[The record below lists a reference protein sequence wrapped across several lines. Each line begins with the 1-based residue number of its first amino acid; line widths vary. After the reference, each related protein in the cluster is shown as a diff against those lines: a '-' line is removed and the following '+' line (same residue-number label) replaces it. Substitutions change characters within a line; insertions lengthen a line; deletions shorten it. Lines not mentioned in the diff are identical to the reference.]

1 MQEKTDRKRR
11 SRTLP
16 YGSEEVLRTEVNGK
30 ETVVCE
36 NRYALPLG
44 YTYDQAMTQEE
55 LEQYDV
61 LDRQEVMMQS
71 VMLDEKTMTAW
82 EKLQG
87 EDEAL
92 EVKKKSMEEEKDA
105 TEQKK
110 SMDEETNAPKQ
121 MESLEEETDASG
133 QKESAEEKKDAARK
147 DAQVQVTSEIL
158 DFKVKGENGLVV
170 TDGAWTAAQDKAKAK
185 LKFESLPHSETYL
198 VLKNAVL
205 EGDMSEEP
213 INLTF
218 KTKDNKLGYSFR
230 SDDDRYGSGQ
240 KDYVFNLGY
249 HEEPISSCQLIMN
262 RAGEIKFDRD
272 GALQPADG
280 SSRRVYSRSL
290 QKTCWMM

>member
-1 MQEKTDRKRR
+1 MKYYAYYAGEDGQEAPE
-11 SRTLP
+11 RTLP

-121 MESLEEETDASG
+121 MESLEEETDAFR
-133 QKESAEEKKDAARK
+133 AERVWRKKRRM
-147 DAQVQVTSEIL
+147 QPER
-158 DFKVKGENGLVV
+158 
-170 TDGAWTAAQDKAKAK
+170 
-185 LKFESLPHSETYL
+185 
-198 VLKNAVL
+198 
-205 EGDMSEEP
+205 M
-213 INLTF
+213 
-218 KTKDNKLGYSFR
+218 R
-230 SDDDRYGSGQ
+230 RY
-240 KDYVFNLGY
+240 
-249 HEEPISSCQLIMN
+249 
-262 RAGEIKFDRD
+262 R
-272 GALQPADG
+272 
-280 SSRRVYSRSL
+280 
-290 QKTCWMM
+290 